1 MRLRLRARNAGDA
14 PLIQSA
20 WLARSAPLT
29 SLPAVRKSGLG
40 MEWEERCSFGNAGL
54 LFISFDEVD
63 EDKSKTEAGLQ
74 ITLNCFIF
82 YFFQF
87 IFFSLSLFFFSFQ
100 KEGEKR
106 YELGVQ
112 IRRMIKATVV
122 L

>member
-74 ITLNCFIF
+74 ITLNSLVLFCFF
-82 YFFQF
+82 L
-87 IFFSLSLFFFSFQ
+87 FFSVHFLLSFSVFSFQ
-100 KEGEKR
+100 KEGGKGTSWGCR
-106 YELGVQ
+106 
-112 IRRMIKATVV
+112 
-122 L
+122 